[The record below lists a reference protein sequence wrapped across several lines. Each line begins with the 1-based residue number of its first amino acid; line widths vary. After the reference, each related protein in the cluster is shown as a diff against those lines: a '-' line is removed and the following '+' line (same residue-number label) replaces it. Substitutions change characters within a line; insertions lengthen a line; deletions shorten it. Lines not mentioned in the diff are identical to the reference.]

1 MATIDLEQ
9 ATINEVSKLLESK
22 AVSPVELTR
31 ATLERIERLNPLL
44 NAYTTVTADYAMKNA
59 SKAEQEI
66 TSGLYRGPLHG
77 IPYSLKDLIDT
88 KGILTTYGYASHQD
102 YVPTTSAAV
111 HELMEKAG
119 AILVGKVNCH
129 FRRNV
134 PVECYNPWDL
144 SRTPGHSSSGSGA
157 SMAASLGLVSI
168 GSDTGGSVRL
178 PAAHSGVV
186 GMRSTFGLIS
196 RYNLFGPSWS
206 FDQAGPLTKT
216 VKDLAMVL
224 DVIAK
229 YDPRD
234 PVSIANPHKSYLE
247 ALAGSIQGLR
257 IGVLEEYVGKHC
269 TEEVEK
275 AMRNVI
281 EVFRDLGTQV
291 YEVSIPNVLEVP
303 EIHNTIVEPET
314 AAYYYEHFPR
324 ERLEKINPDMINRLA
339 EGASIPFGDY
349 IDAQTRLALLKRNVA
364 GVFSKVDLVIM
375 PTALTPALKIPDTR
389 GRIVIRGREVN
400 ASDLALNCTVI
411 ASDTGMPSVSVP
423 CGFTENGDK
432 PLPIGLL
439 IMGRRLEDDLVL
451 KAAFAYEQANDWYNM
466 RPNLS

>member
-1 MATIDLEQ
+1 LETIDLEQ
-9 ATINEVSKLLESK
+9 ATIFEVSKLLENK

-31 ATLERIERLNPLL
+31 ATLERIERINPRL

-59 SKAEQEI
+59 LKAEKEI
-66 TSGLYRGPLHG
+66 VSGSYRGALHG

-88 KGILTTYGYASHQD
+88 KGILTTYGYSSHQD

-119 AILVGKVNCH
+119 AILVGKVDCH

-157 SMAASLGLVSI
+157 AMAASLGLASI

-216 VKDLAMVL
+216 VKDTAMML
-224 DVIAK
+224 DVIAQ

-234 PVSIANPHKSYLE
+234 PVSIENPHRSYLK
-247 ALAGSIQGLR
+247 ALEGSIRGLKV
-257 IGVLEEYVGKHC
+257 GVLEEYVGNHC

-281 EVFRDLGTQV
+281 GVFRDLGT
-291 YEVSIPNVLEVP
+291 EVSEISIPNVLEVT

-324 ERLEKINPDMINRLA
+324 ERLEKIDPDMLDRLA
-339 EGASIPFGDY
+339 KGASIPFGDY
-349 IDAQTRLALLKRNVA
+349 INAQTRLALLKRDLA
-364 GVFSKVDLVIM
+364 SIFSKVDLIIM
-375 PTALTPALKIPDTR
+375 PTSLTPALKIPDTK
-389 GRIVIRGREVN
+389 GRIIVRGREVN

-423 CGFTENGDK
+423 CGFTENSDK

-439 IMGRRLEDDLVL
+439 IMGRHLEDDLVL

-466 RPNLS
+466 RPSLW

>member
-1 MATIDLEQ
+1 MGPVDLEEATIYG
-9 ATINEVSKLLESK
+9 VSKLLQRK
-22 AVSPVELTR
+22 AISPVELTR
-31 ATLERIERLNPLL
+31 ATLERIERLNPRL
-44 NAYTTVTADYAMKNA
+44 NAYTTVTSDYAMKNA
-59 SKAEQEI
+59 FRAEQEI
-66 TSGLYRGPLHG
+66 ISGAYRGPLHG

-111 HELMEKAG
+111 HEFMERAG
-119 AILVGKVNCH
+119 AILVGKVDCH

-157 SMAASLGLVSI
+157 SMAASLGLASI

-186 GMRSTFGLIS
+186 GMRCTFGLIS
-196 RYNLFGPSWS
+196 RFNLFGPSWS

-216 VKDLAMVL
+216 VKDTAMIL
-224 DVIAK
+224 DVIAQ

-234 PVSIANPHKSYLE
+234 PVSIANPHRSFLK
-247 ALAGSIQGLR
+247 ALGGSIRGLKV
-257 IGVLEEYVGKHC
+257 GVLEEYVGTHC

-275 AMRNVI
+275 AMRAVVDI
-281 EVFRDLGTQV
+281 FRGLGTEV
-291 YEVSIPNVLEVP
+291 SEVSIPNVLEVP

-314 AAYYYEHFPR
+314 AAYYYEHFSR
-324 ERLEKINPDMINRLA
+324 ERLDKIDPDMIDRLSV
-339 EGASIPFGDY
+339 GASIPFADY
-349 IDAQTRLALLKRNVA
+349 IDAQTRLTLLKRNLDT
-364 GVFSKVDLVIM
+364 VFSKVDLVIM
-375 PTALTPALKIPDTR
+375 PTALTPALKIPDTK
-389 GRIVIRGREVN
+389 GRIVVRGKEVN
-400 ASDLALNCTVI
+400 AADLALNCTVI

-423 CGFTENGDK
+423 CGFTEGSDK

-439 IMGRRLEDDLVL
+439 IMGRRLEDDIVL
-451 KAAFAYEQANDWYNM
+451 KAAFAYEQANDWYNI
-466 RPNLS
+466 RPNLC

>member
-1 MATIDLEQ
+1 MLGHIDLEQ
-9 ATINEVSKLLESK
+9 ATIYEASKLLRSK
-22 AVSPVELTR
+22 TISPVELTR

-44 NAYTTVTADYAMKNA
+44 KAYTTVTAEYAMKNA
-59 SKAEQEI
+59 YRAEQEI
-66 TSGLYRGPLHG
+66 TSGSYRGPLHG

-102 YVPTTSAAV
+102 YVPTSSAAV
-111 HELMEKAG
+111 HEFMEKAG
-119 AILVGKVNCH
+119 GILVGKVDCH

-134 PVECYNPWDL
+134 PVNCYNPWDL
-144 SRTPGHSSSGSGA
+144 SRTPGHSSSGSGSA
-157 SMAASLGLVSI
+157 MGASLGLASI

-216 VKDLAMVL
+216 VKDTAMIL

-234 PVSIANPHKSYLE
+234 PVSIANPHESFQE
-247 ALAGSIQGLR
+247 ALGSSLRGLR

-275 AMRNVI
+275 VMRDVVEI
-281 EVFRDLGTQV
+281 FRDLGTEV
-291 YEVSIPNVLEVP
+291 SEVSIPNVLEVS

-324 ERLEKINPDMINRLA
+324 QRLEKIDPDMIDRLL
-339 EGASIPFGDY
+339 EGAAIPFAKY
-349 IDAQTRLALLKRNVA
+349 IDAQSRLALLKRNVA
-364 GVFSKVDLVIM
+364 DVFSKVDLVIM
-375 PTALTPALKIPDTR
+375 PTALTPALKIPDTKGKIIVR
-389 GRIVIRGREVN
+389 GKEVN
-400 ASDLALNCTVI
+400 AADLALNCTVI

-423 CGFTENGDK
+423 CGFTEDIDK

-451 KAAFAYEQANDWYNM
+451 KAAFAYEQANDWYSI
-466 RPNLS
+466 RPNL